1 MIEKLKNFNDLKK
14 EWKTRIINESTIQE
28 AVTKYGGIEFSYT
41 GELIP
46 FEVVEGGL
54 RDEAIK
60 WVKHIREDI
69 KTLEYLWVPT
79 FYSYRNTALR
89 GLDEVLEGQ
98 VVWIIN
104 FFNLNEKEIEP
115 PHCFIEDDICANK
128 DLEKMKK
135 KDEK

>member
-104 FFNLNEKEIEP
+104 FFNLTKE
-115 PHCFIEDDICANK
+115 
-128 DLEKMKK
+128 DLK
-135 KDEK
+135 